1 MKRSR
6 FFLPLFAAGA
16 LLLGGC
22 ASTEFTPWQGT
33 AIEQG
38 TGGTRK
44 AVNGIDVWQYGTPPL
59 RYQILGLIEDKR
71 DPDELFGDRL
81 DDVTKKAREAGANGV
96 ILLDSS
102 RRQTG
107 SYTTPSTTEIKVK
120 NRDTVTATTTPGFTT
135 VNYEDTVR
143 FQAVKYLP

>member
-1 MKRSR
+1 MKPAS
-6 FFLPLFAAGA
+6 LFAVLGTFT
-16 LLLGGC
+16 LLAFVGC

-38 TGGTRK
+38 TGGTK
-44 AVNGIDVWQYGTPPL
+44 KVVNGIDVWQYGTPPQ
-59 RYQILGLIEDKR
+59 RYQIIGLIEDKR
-71 DPDELFGDRL
+71 DPDELFGDFL
-81 DDVTKKAREAGANGV
+81 GDVTKKAQEVGANGL

-102 RRQTG
+102 RRPVSTF
-107 SYTTPSTTEIKVK
+107 TTPSTTEVRVK

-135 VNYEDTVR
+135 VNYEETVR